1 MASVYFDNASTTP
14 VDPEVK
20 KAMERYFS
28 ISYGNPSSMNKLGLE
43 ARHAVEDA
51 RFSVAG
57 VLGCKLT
64 EVIFTSGGTE
74 SNNLAIQGA
83 ARANKAKGKH
93 IITTMIEHSSV
104 LNACKYLESEGYSV
118 TYLKVDKEGLV
129 DLNDLERAI
138 RKDTVLISI
147 GYANNEIGTIQD
159 IASIGAIARK
169 HKVVFHTDACQ
180 AAGYLELNVD
190 KLKVDFMTLNGAKI
204 YGPKGVGVLYKRTGA
219 SMKPLFFGGEQE
231 FGLRAGTENVP
242 GIVGFAKAL
251 ELAEKQKLQEAK
263 RTSAL
268 RDYLI
273 KELLKIPST
282 RLNGP
287 LDNRLPN
294 NVNVS
299 FFGVEGESLS
309 LILNDDGFFA
319 STGSA
324 CASRSSEP
332 SHVLTALGLKY
343 KDAKAAL
350 RITLGRMTTKV
361 DVEGFIRALKTALI
375 KIR

>member
-1 MASVYFDNASTTP
+1 MANIYLDNASTTP
-14 VDPEVK
+14 VDPEVR
-20 KAMERYFS
+20 KAMDRYFS
-28 ISYGNPSSMNKLGLE
+28 VSYGNPSSLNKLGLE

-51 RFSVAG
+51 RSSVAG
-57 VLGCKLT
+57 ILGCKLT

-74 SNNLAIQGA
+74 SNNLAVQGA

-104 LNACKYLESEGYSV
+104 LNACKHLESEEYSV
-118 TYLKVDKEGLV
+118 TYLKVDKEGFV
-129 DLNDLERAI
+129 DVNEIEKAI
-138 RKDTVLISI
+138 RKDTILISV
-147 GYANNEIGTIQD
+147 GYVNSEIGTIQD

-190 KLKVDFMTLNGAKI
+190 RLKVDLMTLNGAKI
-204 YGPKGVGVLYKRTGA
+204 YGPKGVGVLYKRTGVG
-219 SMKPLFFGGEQE
+219 MKPLFFGGEQE

-242 GIVGFAKAL
+242 AIVGFAKAL
-251 ELAEKQKLQEAK
+251 ELSEKKKVQEAK
-263 RTSAL
+263 RTSDL

-273 KELLKIPST
+273 QELLKMPGT
-282 RLNGP
+282 KLNGP
-287 LDNRLPN
+287 RDRVAN

-299 FFGVEGESLS
+299 FTGIEGESLV
-309 LILNDDGFFA
+309 LMLNDDGFYV

-324 CASRSSEP
+324 CSSRSSEP
-332 SHVLTALGLKY
+332 SYVLTAIGLPY
-343 KDAKAAL
+343 KDARSAL
-350 RITLGRMTTKV
+350 RITLGRMTTKS
-361 DVEGFIRALKTALI
+361 DIEGFLRALKVALA